1 MVKKIGVKLTRLSY
15 PWWKESLLSSIQTLP
30 HILRGHLIHSQDGGL
45 ANSCPGSYC
54 NFILTIQVPY
64 LCNEY
69 VIHDITVHISVYVF
83 ADGVFCFSGQ
93 KEIGIRAHT
102 HQRGFQNTC

>member
-15 PWWKESLLSSIQTLP
+15 PWLTESLLSSIQTLP

-45 ANSCPGSYC
+45 ASSCPGSYC

-69 VIHDITVHISVYVF
+69 VKHDITVHISVYVLLTEYF
-83 ADGVFCFSGQ
+83 IFRPKG
-93 KEIGIRAHT
+93 
-102 HQRGFQNTC
+102 NWN